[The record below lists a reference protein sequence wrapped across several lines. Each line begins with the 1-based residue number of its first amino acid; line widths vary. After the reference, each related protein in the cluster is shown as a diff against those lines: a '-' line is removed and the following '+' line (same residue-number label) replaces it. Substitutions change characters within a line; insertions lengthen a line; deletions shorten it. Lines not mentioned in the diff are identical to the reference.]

1 MAQVIEFYIP
11 SHFRPQ
17 VKSLPQEQRGKVIA
31 FMSHREEEAEMVF
44 FACAYETL
52 NSRYFCWLNSW
63 ANEYTQIQAPI
74 GIINV
79 QTSGSCMIP
88 ADSS

>member
-17 VKSLPQEQRGKVIA
+17 VTSLPQEQRGKVIA

-44 FACAYETL
+44 ASACETL
-52 NSRYFCWLNSW
+52 NSRYFCWLDSS
-63 ANEYTQIQAPI
+63 ADEYTQIQAPT
-74 GIINV
+74 GIINF